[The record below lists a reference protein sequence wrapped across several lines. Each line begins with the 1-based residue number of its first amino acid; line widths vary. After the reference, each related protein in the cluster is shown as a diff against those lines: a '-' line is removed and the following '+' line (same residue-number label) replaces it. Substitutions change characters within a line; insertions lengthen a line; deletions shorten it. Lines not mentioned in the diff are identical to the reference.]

1 MNIIKDSIIL
11 NFLDSLLS
19 EGKSKV
25 SIKNYKS
32 DIGHFLAWAT
42 LKLKTSGVYTDNISE
57 IAPFI
62 DQKFFES
69 YRDYM
74 VDNGIK
80 TKTVNRRLSSLR
92 RLSHFLTENGILD
105 SDYMI
110 GIRNVGIGIPEKV
123 QKISLDIVEEFR
135 KSLLEKDKASEN
147 TAKNYASDVRSFLA
161 WIDKKQNAAQSR

>member
-161 WIDKKQNAAQSR
+161 WMNEKGDLPNGL

>member
-1 MNIIKDSIIL
+1 
-11 NFLDSLLS
+11 
-19 EGKSKV
+19 
-25 SIKNYKS
+25 
-32 DIGHFLAWAT
+32 
-42 LKLKTSGVYTDNISE
+42 
-57 IAPFI
+57 
-62 DQKFFES
+62 
-69 YRDYM
+69 M

-161 WIDKKQNAAQSR
+161 WMNEKGDLPNGL